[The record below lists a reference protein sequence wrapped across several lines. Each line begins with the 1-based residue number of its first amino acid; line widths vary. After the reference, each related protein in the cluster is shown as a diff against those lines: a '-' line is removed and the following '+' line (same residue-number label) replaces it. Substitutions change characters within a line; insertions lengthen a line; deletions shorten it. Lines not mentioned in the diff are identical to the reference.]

1 MKRID
6 IQFLTRTA
14 ILLALMVVFQAM
26 GRLFP
31 AGINSQFIV
40 GPLVN
45 AALIVSA
52 AAVGIWGGGFI
63 ALAAPFGAILTGAQ
77 ISLPFAP
84 FIALGNMAIVIGFYL
99 IMRRNAVIAVIA
111 GSIAKFAVLTA
122 SVNVFVQ
129 MMNTPAKQ
137 ADKMLAAFTWPQLA
151 TALIGG
157 VVALTV
163 IKILGKNFRLKT
175 KG

>member
-1 MKRID
+1 MKKTE
-6 IQFLTRTA
+6 IQFLTKTA
-14 ILLALMVVFQAM
+14 ILLALTIVFQTM
-26 GRLFP
+26 GRLIP
-31 AGINSQFIV
+31 VGINSQFIV

-84 FIALGNMAIVIGFYL
+84 FIALGNLAIVLGFYL
-99 IMRRNAVIAVIA
+99 LMKRHQVVAVIA
-111 GSIAKFAVLTA
+111 GSIAKFALLTA
-122 SVNVFVQ
+122 SVNVFVR
-129 MMNTPAKQ
+129 MMNTPVKQ
-137 ADKMLAAFTWPQLA
+137 AEKMLAAFTWPQLI

-157 VVALTV
+157 ALALAV
-163 IKILGKNFRLKT
+163 IKILGKNFRLKVES
-175 KG
+175 